1 MGYDKVNYMLGSTD
15 AAERVLH
22 PRPTWDA
29 TSDAVAHASLLH
41 LSFFFFLPQ
50 IRTDMARFTPNR
62 LQFASN
68 RANSAKIGSYWPAI
82 DTAEIGLET
91 HRNHRNSDLRGVS
104 CLLLSLFCESRHSNV
119 FFNNILIVKI
129 YRKYK

>member
-29 TSDAVAHASLLH
+29 TFDAVAHASVLH

-50 IRTDMARFTPNR
+50 IRADVARFTPNR

-68 RANSAKIGSYWPAI
+68 QANSAKIGSYWPTTDMAKTGQKRPKSALKLTG
-82 DTAEIGLET
+82 TAEILTSEVFLAFFFLCFVNQGIVMCF
-91 HRNHRNSDLRGVS
+91 LRI
-104 CLLLSLFCESRHSNV
+104 F
-119 FFNNILIVKI
+119 
-129 YRKYK
+129 

>member
-29 TSDAVAHASLLH
+29 TSDAVAHASILH
-41 LSFFFFLPQ
+41 LSFFFLPR
-50 IRTDMARFTPNR
+50 IRADMARFTLNR

-68 RANSAKIGSYWPAI
+68 QVNSAKIRLYWPAI
-82 DTAEIGLET
+82 DTAKTGRKRSKSALKLTGTAEILTSEVFLAFFFLCFVNQGIVMCF
-91 HRNHRNSDLRGVS
+91 LRT
-104 CLLLSLFCESRHSNV
+104 F
-119 FFNNILIVKI
+119 
-129 YRKYK
+129 

>member
-41 LSFFFFLPQ
+41 LSFFFFFCL
-50 IRTDMARFTPNR
+50 RFAPTWLDSR
-62 LQFASN
+62 RIGF
-68 RANSAKIGSYWPAI
+68 NSRQ
-82 DTAEIGLET
+82 IGLIRPKSGRIGRRSIRPKSASKLTGTTEILT
-91 HRNHRNSDLRGVS
+91 S
-104 CLLLSLFCESRHSNV
+104 EV
-119 FFNNILIVKI
+119 FLAFFFLCFVNQGIVMYFLII
-129 YRKYK
+129 F